1 MRVLSFKKGERTV
14 RYIGAGA
21 VFGFEEIAHNWRCKE
36 DADRQGDEMR
46 PLASISPAAPPVNA
60 PARTMR
66 CGGPI

>member
-46 PLASISPAAPPVNA
+46 PLHRS
-60 PARTMR
+60 ARR
-66 CGGPI
+66 LRL